1 MKKTLLALAVPALL
15 MAGSATAATVY
26 TAEDGSTIDMY
37 SRLGFNI
44 TDRGEEDAVGNF
56 DARIGLGGSQVVND
70 QVSVIGWAE
79 YSVGAAEQ
87 RGTAADKSNFTPRYV
102 WAGIDASEAG
112 KVTFGRV
119 ASGIIMLSD
128 VGDVF
133 AASDVLIGRQLELVD
148 NSAAQTFRQD
158 GTLQYQNSFGAFDM
172 SVAYILGNSESNQ
185 DGSYNAAARYTFD
198 MGKAGQLIPI
208 AAYQANS
215 TGDATSSSN
224 ADTANRDY
232 TFWGAGVQYKLNA
245 LTLGAMYN
253 QDEIEGQGISG
264 TSKDKS
270 YELTAV
276 YNINDDW
283 TARAGY
289 RALEN
294 TGGDESEF
302 KDTTLEVQYHLTA
315 RSSIYTSYVMRN
327 GENGTGLGAP
337 SAMTWNDAEED
348 YYHLGLRYEF

>member
-44 TDRGEEDAVGNF
+44 TDRQSDDAVGNF

-79 YSVGAAEQ
+79 YSVNAAES
-87 RGTAADKSNFTPRYV
+87 RGDGGLDPRYV

-128 VGDVF
+128 LGDVF
-133 AASDVLIGRQLELVD
+133 AASDVLIGRQMELVD

-185 DGSYNAAARYTFD
+185 DGSYNAVGRYTFD
-198 MGKAGQLIPI
+198 LGNAGTLAPVV
-208 AAYQANS
+208 AYQANS
-215 TGDATSSSN
+215 TGDATSQDN
-224 ADTANRDY
+224 TATANRDY

-253 QDEIEGQGISG
+253 QDEIEGQGFSG

-294 TGGDESEF
+294 TGGDEAEY

-327 GENGTGLGAP
+327 GDNGTGNSNIWSG
-337 SAMTWNDAEED
+337 WNDAEED

>member
-15 MAGSATAATVY
+15 MAGSASATTVY
-26 TAEDGSTIDMY
+26 PAEDGSTIDVY

-44 TDRGEEDAVGNF
+44 TDRAGMGEEGDSVGNF

-70 QVSVIGWAE
+70 KVSVIGWAE
-79 YSVGAAEQ
+79 YQVNAAEA
-87 RGTAADKSNFTPRYV
+87 RGDGNWSPRYV

-128 VGDVF
+128 LGDVF
-133 AASDVLIGRQLELVD
+133 AASDVVLGRQLELVD
-148 NSAAQTFRQD
+148 NSSAQTFRQD
-158 GTLQYQNSFGAFDM
+158 GTIQYQNSFGAFDM

-185 DGSYNAAARYTFD
+185 DGSYNAVGRYTFD
-198 MGKAGQLIPI
+198 LGDAGTLAPVV
-208 AAYQANS
+208 AYQANS
-215 TGDATSSSN
+215 TS
-224 ADTANRDY
+224 DTGNNANRDY
-232 TFWGAGVQYKLNA
+232 TFWGAGLQYKLNE
-245 LTLGAMYN
+245 LTLAAMYN
-253 QDEIEGQGISG
+253 QDEIEGVYSDKS
-264 TSKDKS
+264 TDKS

-283 TARAGY
+283 TARMGY
-289 RALEN
+289 RSLEN
-294 TGGDESEF
+294 SGGDEAEY
-302 KDTTLEVQYHLTA
+302 KDTTFEVQYHLTA

-327 GENGTGLGAP
+327 GENGKAVPASTNVM
-337 SAMTWNDAEED
+337 SWNDAEED

>member
-15 MAGSATAATVY
+15 MAGSASAATVY
-26 TAEDGSTIDMY
+26 TAEDGSTIDVY

-44 TDRGEEDAVGNF
+44 TDRAGMGEDGDAVGNF

-70 QVSVIGWAE
+70 KVSVIGWAE

-87 RGTAADKSNFTPRYV
+87 RGTDNSFTPRYV

-158 GTLQYQNSFGAFDM
+158 GTIQYQNSFGAFDM
-172 SVAYILGNSESNQ
+172 SVAYILGNSASDQ
-185 DGSYNAAARYTFD
+185 DGSYNAVGRYTFD
-198 MGKAGQLIPI
+198 MGDAGQLIPI
-208 AAYQANS
+208 VAYQANS
-215 TGDATSSSN
+215 TGDN
-224 ADTANRDY
+224 AVNPDADY
-232 TFWGAGVQYKLNA
+232 TFWGAGLQYKLNA

-253 QDEIEGQGISG
+253 QDEIEGVYSDKS
-264 TSKDKS
+264 TDKS

-294 TGGDESEF
+294 TGGDEAEY
-302 KDTTLEVQYHLTA
+302 KDTTLELQYHLTA

-327 GENGTGLGAP
+327 GENGNALVP
-337 SAMTWNDAEED
+337 SNNVMSWNNAEED

>member
-44 TDRGEEDAVGNF
+44 TDRQSDDAVGNF

-79 YSVGAAEQ
+79 YSVNAAES
-87 RGTAADKSNFTPRYV
+87 RGDGGLDPRYV

-185 DGSYNAAARYTFD
+185 DGSYNAVARYTFD
-198 MGKAGQLIPI
+198 MGDAGQLIPI
-208 AAYQANS
+208 AAYQVNS
-215 TGDATSSSN
+215 TGDTGNN
-224 ADTANRDY
+224 ADRDY

-253 QDEIEGQGISG
+253 QDEIEGVYSDK
-264 TSKDKS
+264 SKDKS

-294 TGGDESEF
+294 TGGDEAEY

-327 GENGTGLGAP
+327 GDNGTGNTNIWSG
-337 SAMTWNDAEED
+337 WNDAEED

>member
-15 MAGSATAATVY
+15 MASSATAATVY

-44 TDRGEEDAVGNF
+44 TDRQEDDAVGNF

-133 AASDVLIGRQLELVD
+133 AASDVLIGRQMELVD

-172 SVAYILGNSESNQ
+172 SVAYILGNSESDQ
-185 DGSYNAAARYTFD
+185 DGSYNAVGRYTFD
-198 MGKAGQLIPI
+198 MGDAGQLIPI
-208 AAYQANS
+208 VAYQANS
-215 TGDATSSSN
+215 TGEN
-224 ADTANRDY
+224 ADNPDADY
-232 TFWGAGVQYKLNA
+232 TFWGAGLQYKLNA

-253 QDEIEGQGISG
+253 QDEIEGVYAGK
-264 TSKDKS
+264 SKDKS

-294 TGGDESEF
+294 TGGDEAEY

-327 GENGTGLGAP
+327 GDNGTGNSNIWSG
-337 SAMTWNDAEED
+337 WNDAEED